1 MGLLFFILVQPTPCP
16 VNTSLPKG
24 LQRIDAVALGGPSA
38 ATGVGPLAPAA
49 AASEVALPEPQA
61 WAGAAG
67 EAGVVDGADA
77 ESGVDGGEPAA
88 ATGS

>member
-1 MGLLFFILVQPTPCP
+1 MKLAEPRPR
-16 VNTSLPKG
+16 LPRPRMPPKPE
-24 LQRIDAVALGGPSA
+24 RIDAVALGGPSA

-77 ESGVDGGEPAA
+77 ESGVDGGEPAT